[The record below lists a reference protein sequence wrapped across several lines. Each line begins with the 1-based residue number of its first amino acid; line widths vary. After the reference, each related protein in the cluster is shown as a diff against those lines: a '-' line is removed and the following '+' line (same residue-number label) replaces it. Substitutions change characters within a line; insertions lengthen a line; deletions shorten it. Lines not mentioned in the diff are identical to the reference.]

1 MPGIDEIV
9 KLIIA
14 LIPTLAPSALEKLQ
28 KEIIARQKEID
39 QKRKEWENDKEDLT
53 KAFLDPMD
61 IPAINRIFAKYG
73 AKLLE

>member
-61 IPAINRIFAKYG
+61 IPTINRIFAKYG
-73 AKLLE
+73 SELLE